1 MAERPHD
8 AIETF
13 QAAGLSF
20 PPDAA
25 TAAAANVSAE
35 IYAEAAG
42 DPVAFWAKQARERLT
57 WRTPFSK
64 TLEWNLP
71 FAEWFADG
79 RLNVAENCVDRHV
92 AAGLGEKV
100 AIHWVGEPGDRRTLT
115 YNDLHRE
122 VQQAANALKALGVSQ
137 GDRVAIYMPMVPE
150 VAIAML
156 ACARLGAAHSVVF
169 SGFPASAL
177 ADRINDAEAKVLIT
191 A

>member
-1 MAERPHD
+1 MAEGSHD

-13 QAAGLSF
+13 QAAGLSY
-20 PPDAA
+20 PPDSA
-25 TAAAANVSAE
+25 TAAAANVSAS
-35 IYAEAAG
+35 IYDEAAP

-57 WRTPFSK
+57 WRTPFTK

-79 RLNVAENCVDRHV
+79 TLNVAENCVDRHV
-92 AAGLGEKV
+92 AAGLGDKV

-115 YNDLHRE
+115 YNDLLRE
-122 VQQAANALKALGVSQ
+122 VQQTANALKSLGVGK

-169 SGFPASAL
+169 SGFPATAL
-177 ADRINDAEAKVLIT
+177 A
-191 A
+191 

>member
-35 IYAEAAG
+35 IYAEAAA

-57 WRTPFSK
+57 WRTPFTK

-100 AIHWVGEPGDRRTLT
+100 A
-115 YNDLHRE
+115 
-122 VQQAANALKALGVSQ
+122 
-137 GDRVAIYMPMVPE
+137 
-150 VAIAML
+150 
-156 ACARLGAAHSVVF
+156 
-169 SGFPASAL
+169 
-177 ADRINDAEAKVLIT
+177 
-191 A
+191 

>member
-1 MAERPHD
+1 MAEGSHE

-20 PPDAA
+20 PPDAS
-25 TAAAANVSAE
+25 TAAAANVGAA
-35 IYAEAAG
+35 IYAEAAV

-57 WRTPFSK
+57 WRTPFTK

-71 FAEWFADG
+71 FAEWFSDG
-79 RLNVAENCVDRHV
+79 RLNVAENCIDRHV

-122 VQQAANALKALGVSQ
+122 VQQAANAL
-137 GDRVAIYMPMVPE
+137 
-150 VAIAML
+150 
-156 ACARLGAAHSVVF
+156 
-169 SGFPASAL
+169 
-177 ADRINDAEAKVLIT
+177 
-191 A
+191 